1 MINRAIVL
9 DTNIIIS
16 AGIQL
21 AGPSHQIVELVLDGE
36 LLLFACPT
44 VIEEYFEVLARPR
57 FKKYLFPPVWLP
69 ALLECG
75 TLRQVDP
82 GQWPLPGPDADD
94 LVFLALAKQEGALLV
109 TGNIADYPETIR
121 DGILVQTPR
130 QYPGCLD
137 RGNAARWSLWVWKI
151 CRAFSWGAP
160 KILKSA

>member
-44 VIEEYFEVLARPR
+44 VIEEYFEVPARPR
-57 FKKYLFPPVWLP
+57 FKKHSFPPVWLP

-75 TLRQVDP
+75 PLRQAGTV
-82 GQWPLPGPDADD
+82 
-94 LVFLALAKQEGALLV
+94 
-109 TGNIADYPETIR
+109 
-121 DGILVQTPR
+121 
-130 QYPGCLD
+130 
-137 RGNAARWSLWVWKI
+137 
-151 CRAFSWGAP
+151 
-160 KILKSA
+160 